1 MLVFKFHSEKDKA
14 GSKQKVYML
23 STYHETNIVDTGKT
37 DKNGNLVCKPAI
49 LAGYNAHM
57 GGVVKVY

>member
-1 MLVFKFHSEKDKA
+1 
-14 GSKQKVYML
+14 ML
-23 STYHETNIVDTGKT
+23 STYHEANIVDTGKT

-57 GGVVKVY
+57 GGVDKVY